1 VLNLN
6 LESCGQVGV
15 STTANR
21 TKIISIIMVDDAR
34 KYKSAIKQ
42 KKFALIVIWSD
53 GLFTF

>member
-21 TKIISIIMVDDAR
+21 TKISIIMVDDAR